1 MATSSVAIPSTRRGW
16 SGHVTVPSQAAKS
29 RIPNNGCSSTLT
41 ARTRG
46 TKLSPPVP
54 TPTRENAMAHRFV
67 RVSAVF
73 AVLGLVAAGAAAAQ
87 ECTGTITADEA
98 MKAETARYAAQTSN
112 DFAAMEKLFGNDLT
126 YNHSSAASDDKAKYI
141 EAMRSGRTKYRKMTP
156 NGDVQTRTY
165 GCIAIITGT
174 AVYEVT
180 SGGQDR
186 TVPLRFTAIWA
197 KRPSGVEFVSWQST
211 GIPPRQ

>member
-1 MATSSVAIPSTRRGW
+1 
-16 SGHVTVPSQAAKS
+16 
-29 RIPNNGCSSTLT
+29 
-41 ARTRG
+41 
-46 TKLSPPVP
+46 
-54 TPTRENAMAHRFV
+54 MAHQFV
-67 RVSAVF
+67 RVFAVF

-126 YNHSSAASDDKAKYI
+126 YHHSSAASDDKAKYI

-156 NGDVQTRTY
+156 NGDLKTRTY

-174 AVYEVT
+174 AVYERCT
-180 SGGQDR
+180 R
-186 TVPLRFTAIWA
+186 
-197 KRPSGVEFVSWQST
+197 
-211 GIPPRQ
+211 

>member
-1 MATSSVAIPSTRRGW
+1 
-16 SGHVTVPSQAAKS
+16 
-29 RIPNNGCSSTLT
+29 
-41 ARTRG
+41 
-46 TKLSPPVP
+46 
-54 TPTRENAMAHRFV
+54 MAHRFV
-67 RVSAVF
+67 RVFAVF

-156 NGDVQTRTY
+156 NGDLKTRTY

-180 SGGQDR
+180 AGGQDR
-186 TVPLRFTAIWA
+186 SVPLRFTAIWA
-197 KRPSGVEFVSWQST
+197 KRASGPEFVSW
-211 GIPPRQ
+211 